1 MAHAKTKTALS
12 TEEWDKIEESAERI
26 QKSIVGTVSC
36 VCKRGY
42 MRVRVVYARMRVA
55 SLSFSLSLFL
65 SLSLSFALSVMC
77 GYMCVYLFECQHA
90 CERIYICVRMF
101 THICVK
107 RGNL

>member
-42 MRVRVVYARMRVA
+42 MRVRVVYARMRVRLFL
-55 SLSFSLSLFL
+55 SLSF

-77 GYMCVYLFECQHA
+77 GCMCVYLFVCQYA
-90 CERIYICVRMF
+90 CKRIYICVRMF
-101 THICVK
+101 MPIW
-107 RGNL
+107 

>member
-65 SLSLSFALSVMC
+65 SLSLFCSLRDVWIYVCVSV
-77 GYMCVYLFECQHA
+77 
-90 CERIYICVRMF
+90 
-101 THICVK
+101 
-107 RGNL
+107 